1 MKIGILFIFL
11 PLTLFAQVGPA
22 RYDRYMNA
30 QANLYHFNGNVLV
43 ANKGHIVYQRS
54 FGWADYTLKRPLNT
68 NSIFDCGSIAK
79 EFTAM
84 GILLLVEKGKI
95 RLTDTLGRFFPEI
108 PYKKITIRH
117 LLTHTSGAPDG
128 FDLVSKWF
136 NPHQI
141 AQNDDLIRLL
151 AEKKPALLFEP
162 GENLIYS
169 GTGFNILASVIEK
182 VSGQSYRSYMAEY
195 IFKPLG
201 MQSTQVANGPRSAA
215 KIPGLAYGYVYVD
228 SLRQYMR
235 ADETKDGWPDQLSG
249 ITGEGMILTTTGDL
263 LKWDRALKK
272 CRLLSPETQQ
282 QMLSV
287 QAERK
292 MVPIVKFG
300 YGIRVEKNGYGNF
313 IFHNGTFPGYRA
325 MHIRYTAN
333 DISVI
338 VLSNNESYSEF
349 IADALAGL
357 ILNKPVMT
365 GVRHRETG
373 TKQVTGAY
381 AGKYKMQLLRP
392 PYAGTYQV
400 EFVVKDNAL
409 ILHGPNGYDKPLKQE
424 APDRFFFADGT
435 DQQLE
440 FERNKKGEV
449 VNVWHTAWGIR
460 KALQQAPH

>member
-11 PLTLFAQVGPA
+11 PLTLFAQVKPA

-54 FGWADYTLKRPLNT
+54 FGWADYTLKRPLNA

-95 RLTDTLGRFFPEI
+95 RLTDTLGRFFPEM

-117 LLTHTSGAPDG
+117 LLTHTSGAPNG

-136 NPHQI
+136 DPHQI

-162 GENLIYS
+162 GEQLIYS

-201 MQSTQVANGPRSAA
+201 MQSTQVANGPRSAV
-215 KIPGLAYGYVYVD
+215 KIPGLAYGYVYID
-228 SLRQYMR
+228 SLRQYVR

-287 QAERK
+287 QAQRK

-300 YGIRVEKNGYGNF
+300 YGMRVEKNDYGNF
-313 IFHNGTFPGYRA
+313 IFHNGAFPGYRA

-333 DISVI
+333 DVSVI
-338 VLSNNESYSEF
+338 VLSNNESYCEF

-357 ILNKPVMT
+357 TLNKPVLT
-365 GVRHRETG
+365 GARHRETG
-373 TKQVTGAY
+373 IKQVTGAY
-381 AGKYKMQLLRP
+381 EGKYKMQLLRP

-400 EFVVKDNAL
+400 DFVVKDSAL
-409 ILHGPNGYDKPLKQE
+409 VLHGPNGYDKPLKQE

-449 VNVWHTAWGIR
+449 VNVWHIAWGVR
-460 KALQQAPH
+460 KALRQK

>member
-1 MKIGILFIFL
+1 
-11 PLTLFAQVGPA
+11 
-22 RYDRYMNA
+22 MNA

-43 ANKGHIVYQRS
+43 ANKGHIIYQRS
-54 FGWADYTLKRPLNT
+54 FGWADYTLKRPLNA

-128 FDLVSKWF
+128 FDLVSKWSD
-136 NPHQI
+136 PHQI

-182 VSGQSYRSYMAEY
+182 VSGQSYQSYMAEY

-215 KIPGLAYGYVYVD
+215 KIPDLAYGYVYAD

-282 QMLSV
+282 QMLNV

-365 GVRHRETG
+365 GALHRETAM
-373 TKQVTGAY
+373 KQVTGAY
-381 AGKYKMQLLRP
+381 EGKYKMQLLRP